1 MKKWLLALLLLSPTA
16 VKAELVTP
24 QFTQGSMN
32 STTTTTQ
39 EITETIEITTYG
51 SALNKWSGDN
61 ITHTSTSSGGIADSD
76 SVFNMTTAGS
86 DFSLEVITRAA
97 SQVLEVTEIEREI
110 DTTSTTVSLSVF
122 SQYEFQHMLKRE
134 KPTILQTLWQRLQET
149 LQIKPSSSKIMEH
162 LRDKSSDQTSRVT
175 DRR

>member
-1 MKKWLLALLLLSPTA
+1 MKKWLLTLLLLAPTA

-39 EITETIEITTYG
+39 EIVEEITLTTYG

-61 ITHTSTSSGGIADSD
+61 ITHTSASGGGIVDSD
-76 SVFNMTTAGS
+76 SVFTITTAGS
-86 DFSLEVITRAA
+86 DFSLEVVTRAA

-122 SQYEFQHMLKRE
+122 SQ
-134 KPTILQTLWQRLQET
+134 
-149 LQIKPSSSKIMEH
+149 
-162 LRDKSSDQTSRVT
+162 
-175 DRR
+175 

>member
-1 MKKWLLALLLLSPTA
+1 MKKWLVLLLLASPTVA
-16 VKAELVTP
+16 RAELVTP

-39 EITETIEITTYG
+39 EIVEDITITTYG

-61 ITHTSTSSGGIADSD
+61 ITHTSASGGGIVDSD
-76 SVFNMTTAGS
+76 SVFTITTAGS
-86 DFSLEVITRAA
+86 DFTLEVITRAA

-122 SQYEFQHMLKRE
+122 SQ
-134 KPTILQTLWQRLQET
+134 
-149 LQIKPSSSKIMEH
+149 
-162 LRDKSSDQTSRVT
+162 
-175 DRR
+175 